1 MAIGWMILGLFYL
14 GSAVYSMVYT
24 PAGKS
29 TANTALSLTEVGTG
43 LLWVYAAYTEGPLL
57 AYVIIISGF
66 LRLGVGILGVVAGQE
81 SGVTIFSYL
90 SIIPI
95 VVGVIFLFL
104 GFRRLRAPAVIGGRR
119 R

>member
-14 GSAVYSMVYT
+14 GSAVYSMLYT

-29 TANTALSLTEVGTG
+29 TANTALSVTEIGTG

-66 LRLGVGILGVVAGQE
+66 LRLGSGILGFIAGRE
-81 SGVTIFSYL
+81 TGVSLFSYL
-90 SIIPI
+90 SIIPMVI
-95 VVGVIFLFL
+95 GVVFLFL
-104 GFRRLRAPAVIGGRR
+104 GFRRLSAPAVIGGRR